1 MMQNGTEDALE
12 ASKFANKI
20 LVRSA
25 LMSATTSNFLGYQ
38 KISVIHRIT
47 KHRPSSCHQRHKQKS
62 LLTIK

>member
-20 LVRSA
+20 LVASA

-38 KISVIHRIT
+38 KNICHSLNNKASTLKLSPTPQT
-47 KHRPSSCHQRHKQKS
+47 KKPANN
-62 LLTIK
+62 